1 MKSILSKEQGIE
13 IANLYSSEFLSSRQ
27 IAVKLD
33 VSIPTILRSLRRS
46 GTAMRKKTRTYYHSA
61 WGRAEELIADYTGG
75 VLTFDEIK
83 KKYNA
88 SHLTIWRITDSRG
101 IPRREHQVTSD
112 AGRAV
117 CRENGLNRN
126 KYPVNSTFFD
136 CIDSEEKAYWWGFL
150 YADGYVGKD
159 ARAIVVNLSN
169 VDVEHLKKFRDI
181 ISPERPVRLEV
192 KFRKNLGI
200 TTRTAVL
207 RVDDKY
213 ICSRLQELGMIPKRT
228 EFWRVGDNL
237 PDDLFRHWL
246 RGYFDGDGTASK
258 DISRP
263 TIRILGQED
272 LLVWFLKEL
281 NTNNVLHTSTV
292 PRQKGGK
299 NGTKINI
306 YELSVGGSHQ
316 MVSFREWLYKN
327 AVVYL
332 ERKKAIIDTWVIKR

>member
-1 MKSILSKEQGIE
+1 
-13 IANLYSSEFLSSRQ
+13 
-27 IAVKLD
+27 
-33 VSIPTILRSLRRS
+33 
-46 GTAMRKKTRTYYHSA
+46 MRKKTSVYIHSA
-61 WGRAEELIADYTGG
+61 WDKADDVVADYTGG

-159 ARAIVVNLSN
+159 ARAIVVNLSS
-169 VDVEHLKKFRDI
+169 VDMDHLKRFRDI
-181 ISPERPVRLEV
+181 VSPERPVRLEV

-207 RVDDKY
+207 RVDDKH
-213 ICSRLQELGMIPKRT
+213 ICSRLQELGMIPKRP
-228 EFWRVGDNL
+228 EFWRVRDNL

-246 RGYFDGDGTASK
+246 RGYFDGDGSAAKS
-258 DISRP
+258 SP
-263 TIRILGQED
+263 SIRLIGQDD
-272 LLVWFLKEL
+272 LLSWILNKL
-281 NTNNVLHTSTV
+281 NTGRVLNTSTA
-292 PRQKGGK
+292 PYQKCAKDGK
-299 NGTKINI
+299 KLNI
-306 YELSVGGSHQ
+306 YEFSVGGSHQ
-316 MVSFREWLYKN
+316 VVSFREWLYRD
-327 AVVYL
+327 ATIYL
-332 ERKKAIIDTWVIKR
+332 ERKKVIMDTWVIKR